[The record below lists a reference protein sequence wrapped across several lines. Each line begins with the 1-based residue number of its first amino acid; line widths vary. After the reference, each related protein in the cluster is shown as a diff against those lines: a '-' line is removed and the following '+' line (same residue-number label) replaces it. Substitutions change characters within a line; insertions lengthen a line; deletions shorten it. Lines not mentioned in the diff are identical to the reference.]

1 MRAKLLYDTKP
12 GSFMI
17 DIFLKALPFFALI
30 ALGYGATRCK
40 FLGAD
45 EIKGLTR
52 FVFYFALSALIFR
65 FAANLPL
72 SEIFETQL
80 AAGYLFGGVAVY
92 TVTWGVAKLR
102 KQSGDVAAI
111 EAQCAAVGN
120 MGYMGLPLLA
130 LLLGEAAIGP
140 TILMLAIDL
149 VVFAS
154 LLVILVTANKE
165 QVALGPALANVAKGL
180 AKNPM
185 IVSILAGLAV
195 SATGTGLPPVPDQFF
210 EILAGA
216 ASPCTLFLI
225 GASLADKSAERIE
238 VALWLSFAKLILHPI
253 FVAIGVLWLFSPSP
267 YAAAVAISGASLPV
281 AGNVYILAA
290 HYGVA
295 PQRVSASI
303 LFSTIFSVFTISA
316 IVSIVMPG

>member
-1 MRAKLLYDTKP
+1 
-12 GSFMI
+12 MI
-17 DIFLKALPFFALI
+17 EIFLKSLPFFALI
-30 ALGYGATRCK
+30 ALGFGATRWK
-40 FLGAD
+40 FFGAA
-45 EIKGLTR
+45 EIQGLTR

-65 FAANLPL
+65 FSANLPL
-72 SEIFETQL
+72 SEIFEPHLT
-80 AAGYLFGGVAVY
+80 AGYLFGSGAVY
-92 TVTWGVAKLR
+92 FVTWAVAKLR
-102 KQSGDVAAI
+102 RQSSEVAAI

-140 TILMLAIDL
+140 TILMLTIDL

-154 LLVILVTANKE
+154 LLVILVTIAKE
-165 QVALGPALANVAKGL
+165 QAALGPALVNVIKSL

-185 IVSILAGLAV
+185 IMSIVAGLAV
-195 SATGTGLPPVPDQFF
+195 SALGTGLPPVPDQFF

-216 ASPCTLFLI
+216 ASPCALFLI
-225 GASLADKSAERIE
+225 GASLADKSAERVE
-238 VALWLSFAKLILHPI
+238 VALWLSFAKLILHPL
-253 FVAIGVLWLFSPSP
+253 FVAIGVFWLFSPTP
-267 YAAAVAISGASLPV
+267 YAAIVAVAGASLPV

-303 LFSTIFSVFTISA
+303 LFSTIFSVVTISV
-316 IVSIVMPG
+316 IVSLLTSA